1 MTSFIR
7 LLVLATILS
16 APFLSACNTTEGFG
30 EDVEEAG
37 DAIDDEAEEQNRYGS
52 GDD

>member
-1 MTSFIR
+1 MSTYSR
-7 LLVLATILS
+7 LLAILFVLS
-16 APFLSACNTTEGFG
+16 APLIGACNTTEGFG

-37 DAIDDEAEEQNRYGS
+37 DAIDDEADEHNEYGS